1 MDAPPIIGGDN
12 YYRLEHLPMNLFSS
26 GKWSSG
32 FNSRSKINSI
42 TRWRSNSCWYIN
54 LQWIIV
60 LEYLDI
66 LNQCITKA
74 KIIKFCCAGM
84 FFFLS
89 NQGLKGI
96 RLLEMVKS
104 KLDNNIAFISF
115 LLFHF
120 SSHCGS
126 ISEKQRRGH
135 QSTNNWQ
142 IL

>member
-1 MDAPPIIGGDN
+1 MFGCTTNNN

-42 TRWRSNSCWYIN
+42 TRWRSNSCWCIN

-66 LNQCITKA
+66 LNQYKQGKNH
-74 KIIKFCCAGM
+74 KILLCWHVL